1 MSLCMI
7 NAVGTK
13 VLIGEGDITAYTRAA
28 VLDMLNTAMNRVD
41 TQLQRLSLAQAHGEA
56 NCFMGVELNKATA
69 TREDLNKLW
78 DFVQQDTTETYY
90 LCNSDKRTTDEIT
103 AAQEMCERLLRK
115 GTLIERTYSVELL
128 VDIGAAVAVKIDK
141 TDAYLS
147 IYYTGGV
154 TYTLEDKR
162 EYALVKRKV
171 QHMNE
176 TARIFKCK
184 QCGKIAYISKADDAR
199 KLARG
204 LTPIQQCCS
213 CMQACRS
220 AREQE

>member
-13 VLIGEGDITAYTRAA
+13 LIIGEGDITAYTRAA
-28 VLDMLNTAMNRVD
+28 VLDMLKTAINKIDV
-41 TQLQRLSLAQAHGEA
+41 QLQHLAAAQAHGA
-56 NCFMGVELNKATA
+56 VNCSTGVELNKATA
-69 TREDLNKLW
+69 TRKGLSRLW
-78 DFVQQDTTETYY
+78 GFVQQDTTETYY

-103 AAQEMCERLLRK
+103 AAQELCERLLRK

-147 IYYTGGV
+147 IYYTGDV

-162 EYALVKRKV
+162 EYAFVKRKV
-171 QHMNE
+171 QHINE
-176 TARIFKCK
+176 TARIFKCT

-199 KLARG
+199 KLAHG
-204 LTPIQQCCS
+204 LPPIQRCWS
-213 CMQACRS
+213 CMQACKS
-220 AREQE
+220 AQD